1 MTALVDPSPHRTT
14 VHTFLH
20 RYELDTS
27 PTTFRD
33 AVRDL
38 ARRTLL
44 PAVAWWVVVVAI
56 GFLIVGPL
64 DDLPAELAVN
74 KWFEERRTAGLNS
87 FTLFLSNIGQTQFII
102 GACVLVVA
110 LFWWRTKQWWVA
122 VIPAIAIGVQ
132 SILFLTSSL
141 LVGRGR
147 PEVELLDDSP
157 PTTAFPSGHTSA
169 STAFYVSLALLCQRI
184 QRPWL
189 RRSLTFLCLV
199 VPFAVGT
206 ARLYRGMHHLT
217 DVLVGMANG
226 FVCALL
232 AWRYLRR
239 DV

>member
-1 MTALVDPSPHRTT
+1 VTALVDPTRHTST
-14 VHTFLH
+14 VSTFIH

-27 PTTFRD
+27 PVTFKQ
-33 AVRDL
+33 ACADL
-38 ARRTLL
+38 AKRALL
-44 PAVAWWVVVVAI
+44 PSLVWWLVVVGI

-64 DDLPAELAVN
+64 NDLPAETAVN
-74 KWFEERRTAGLNS
+74 EWFEQRRTAGVNS

-110 LFWWRTKQWWVA
+110 VFWWRTKQWWVA
-122 VIPAIAIGVQ
+122 VIPAIAIGLQ

-184 QRPWL
+184 KHPWL
-189 RRSLTFLCLV
+189 RWTLTVLCLV

-226 FVCALL
+226 LVCAIL